1 MGSIKSFVFGT
12 RTIFFVSTLSLSF
25 LAIASAFFYNKYV
38 RIVQYCINTCTV
50 LYFSVLYCIKI
61 RKFAHDKEQ
70 GTFQKLKSTLR
81 GSWPITNS
89 DSRINKYVRIVQY
102 TIVHYNT
109 LHYAIVSRHLLW
121 LLMLAISHPRKLV
134 SVLYKKRKICLQRT
148 DRQGTFQK
156 LKSTLR
162 GSWPI

>member
-38 RIVQYCINTCTV
+38 RIVQYTINICTV
-50 LYFSVLYCIKI
+50 LYSSVLYCIKM

-81 GSWPITNS
+81 GSWPI
-89 DSRINKYVRIVQY
+89 NKYVRIVQY
-102 TIVHYNT
+102 TIVQYNT
-109 LHYAIVSRHLLW
+109 LQYI
-121 LLMLAISHPRKLV
+121 KLRY
-134 SVLYKKRKICLQRT
+134 SIEAPNKYLYCTVLFRT
-148 DRQGTFQK
+148 V
-156 LKSTLR
+156 L
-162 GSWPI
+162 